1 MEMEKEKNRNYVR
14 MFCSAVLAGIMIGV
28 GGTVNLSIGGVAGS
42 FLFAVGL
49 FSIVVFGLNLFTG
62 KVGYLLEQPVTYLM
76 DLVVIWCGNL
86 IGTYL
91 TGLAVRHTR
100 IYEKIGQPEKVGAI
114 VDAKLSDGM
123 LSIFILSI
131 FCGLLMYIAVDTYKK
146 NSNPI
151 SQVIAIFVPV
161 SVFILSGFEHVV
173 ANMFYFSLA
182 NIWNVRA
189 LLLILVMTLGNSLGA
204 LLIPLYKKI

>member
-1 MEMEKEKNRNYVR
+1 MEKEKNRNYVR

-100 IYEKIGQPEKVGAI
+100 IYEKIGQPEKVGTI

-182 NIWNVRA
+182 NIWNVQA

>member
-1 MEMEKEKNRNYVR
+1 MEKERNRNYVR
-14 MFCSAVLAGIMIGV
+14 MFCSAILAGVLIGI
-28 GGTVNLSIGGVAGS
+28 GGTVNLSVGGIAGS
-42 FLFAVGL
+42 LLFAVGL

-151 SQVIAIFVPV
+151 SQVVAIFVPV

-182 NIWNVRA
+182 NIWNVQA
-189 LLLILVMTLGNSLGA
+189 LLLILVMTIGNSLGA

>member
-1 MEMEKEKNRNYVR
+1 MEKEKNRNYVR

-28 GGTVNLSIGGVAGS
+28 GGTVNLSVGGIAGS
-42 FLFAVGL
+42 ILFAVGL

-100 IYEKIGQPEKVGAI
+100 IYEKIGQPEKVGTI

-182 NIWNVRA
+182 NIWNVQA
-189 LLLILVMTLGNSLGA
+189 LLLILVMTIGNSLGA

>member
-1 MEMEKEKNRNYVR
+1 MEKEKNRNYVR

-189 LLLILVMTLGNSLGA
+189 LLLILVMTIGNSLGA

>member
-1 MEMEKEKNRNYVR
+1 MEKERNRNYVR

-100 IYEKIGQPEKVGAI
+100 IYEKIGQPEKVGTI

-182 NIWNVRA
+182 NIWNVQA
-189 LLLILVMTLGNSLGA
+189 LLLILVMTIGNSLGA

>member
-1 MEMEKEKNRNYVR
+1 MEKEKNRNYVR

-114 VDAKLSDGM
+114 VAAKLSDGM

-151 SQVIAIFVPV
+151 SQVVAIFVPV

-182 NIWNVRA
+182 NIWNVQA

>member
-1 MEMEKEKNRNYVR
+1 MEKERNRNYVR

-100 IYEKIGQPEKVGAI
+100 IYEKIGQQEKVGAI

-151 SQVIAIFVPV
+151 SQVITIFVPV

-182 NIWNVRA
+182 NIWNVQA
-189 LLLILVMTLGNSLGA
+189 LLLILVMTIGNSLGA

>member
-1 MEMEKEKNRNYVR
+1 MEKERNRNYVR
-14 MFCSAVLAGIMIGV
+14 MFCSAILAGVLIGI
-28 GGTVNLSIGGVAGS
+28 GGTVNLSIGGIAGS
-42 FLFAVGL
+42 LLFAVGL

-62 KVGYLLEQPVTYLM
+62 KVGYLLEQPVTYLV

-100 IYEKIGQPEKVGAI
+100 IYEKIGQQEKVGAI

-151 SQVIAIFVPV
+151 SQVVAIFVPV

-182 NIWNVRA
+182 NIWNVQA

>member
-1 MEMEKEKNRNYVR
+1 MEKEKNRNYVR

-100 IYEKIGQPEKVGAI
+100 IYEKIGQQEKVGAI

-151 SQVIAIFVPV
+151 SQVVAIFVPV

-182 NIWNVRA
+182 NIWNVQA
-189 LLLILVMTLGNSLGA
+189 LLLILVMTIGNSLGA

>member
-1 MEMEKEKNRNYVR
+1 MEKERNRNYVR
-14 MFCSAVLAGIMIGV
+14 MFCSAILAGVLIGI
-28 GGTVNLSIGGVAGS
+28 GGTVNLSVGGIAGS
-42 FLFAVGL
+42 LLFAVGL

-62 KVGYLLEQPVTYLM
+62 KVGYLLEQPVTYLL

-151 SQVIAIFVPV
+151 SQVVGIFVPV

-182 NIWNVRA
+182 NIWNVQA
-189 LLLILVMTLGNSLGA
+189 LLLILVMTIGNSLGA